1 MAVIIQTVDG
11 VVANRFTIEKPA
23 LRFGRTTDNHVQ
35 IEDIAVS
42 NNHAEIVIEEDDKG
56 REIFIIKDIGS
67 TNGTFVNEKKV
78 ERQRLRHNDIVR
90 IGLNNFTF
98 IDENERDLERTAEI
112 KKSWIPGIFYTEDK
126 EEGK

>member
-11 VVANRFTIEKPA
+11 VVANRFLIERPA
-23 LRFGRTTDNHVQ
+23 LNFGRTTDNQVQ

-42 NNHAEIVIEEDDKG
+42 NRHARVIIEDDERG
-56 REIFIIKDIGS
+56 ELFIIEDLNS

-78 ERQRLRHNDIVR
+78 TRQRLFHDDVIR

-98 IDENERDLERTAEI
+98 IDENERNLEKTAEI

-126 EEGK
+126 EKK

>member
-11 VVANRFTIEKPA
+11 VVANRFVIEKPA
-23 LRFGRTTDNHVQ
+23 LRFGRTTDNHIQ

-42 NNHAEIVIEEDDKG
+42 NRHAEIVIEEDDEG
-56 REIFIIKDIGS
+56 REVFIIRDMSS
-67 TNGTFVNEKKV
+67 TNGTFVNEQKV
-78 ERQRLRHNDIVR
+78 ERQRLRHGDIVR
-90 IGLNNFTF
+90 VGLNNFTF

>member
-11 VVANRFTIEKPA
+11 VVANKFVIDKPA
-23 LRFGRTTDNHVQ
+23 LCFGRTTDNHVQ

-42 NNHAEIVIEEDDKG
+42 NRHAEIVIEEDDQG
-56 REIFIIKDIGS
+56 RDIFVIKDLGS
-67 TNGTFVNEKKV
+67 TNGTFLNEQKV
-78 ERQRLRHNDIVR
+78 ERQRLRHADVIR

-112 KKSWIPGIFYTEDK
+112 KKSWIPGIFYTEDND
-126 EEGK
+126 